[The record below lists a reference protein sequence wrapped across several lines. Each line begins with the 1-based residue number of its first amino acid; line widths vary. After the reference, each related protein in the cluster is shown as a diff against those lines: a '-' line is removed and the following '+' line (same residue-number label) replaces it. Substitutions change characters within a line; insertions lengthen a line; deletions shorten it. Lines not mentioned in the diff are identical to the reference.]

1 MLGRA
6 AVEQFNRELYHG
18 AQAIAREADHLM
30 RRNFED
36 EVERIVVALERD
48 LILPMDF

>member
-1 MLGRA
+1 MAGLLLSGRR
-6 AVEQFNRELYHG
+6 N
-18 AQAIAREADHLM
+18 AIARAADLM
-30 RRNFED
+30 TRRNFEE